1 MRVRIRL
8 AGAIEAH
15 GCMALQLVIGWIES
29 RMLSREDESRCEA
42 ANCKGGRNGCKLDR
56 LGPGADDENYAA
68 GQPSP

>member
-1 MRVRIRL
+1 
-8 AGAIEAH
+8 
-15 GCMALQLVIGWIES
+15 MALQLVIGWIELL
-29 RMLSREDESRCEA
+29 MLSREDESRCEA